1 MAPTG
6 IAPRAILPARLAILA
21 TIATNEGK
29 WKQSTMIEV
38 LLISPPAVQIAILM
52 AGEINVNLNALI
64 KQETT
69 RRKALAQGYVVPD
82 PARCVQCGICS
93 YNCPINIDVRRHAV
107 QGVPVVDSHCLTCGE
122 CVARCPRG
130 VLRFESTSLFDLQ
143 RSGSIGC

>member
-1 MAPTG
+1 
-6 IAPRAILPARLAILA
+6 
-21 TIATNEGK
+21 
-29 WKQSTMIEV
+29 MIEV

-52 AGEINVNLNALI
+52 AGEINVNLNTLF

-93 YNCPINIDVRRHAV
+93 YNCPINIDVRRHAI
-107 QGVPVVDSHCLTCGE
+107 QGVPVDDSHCLTCGE

-143 RSGSIGC
+143 RSGR